1 MTYIKSIITD
11 HADQHQRGLL
21 FLRTNMR
28 KTRYKRR
35 SAVGFTSVKIK
46 ICKTRKDNMVIIMTK
61 NYFKVKAAMKA
72 VNAKLR
78 KAHPDWDNKRVYAA
92 TKAMV
97 LK

>member
-1 MTYIKSIITD
+1 
-11 HADQHQRGLL
+11 
-21 FLRTNMR
+21 
-28 KTRYKRR
+28 
-35 SAVGFTSVKIK
+35 
-46 ICKTRKDNMVIIMTK
+46 MVIIMKK

-72 VNAKLR
+72 VNANLR

>member
-1 MTYIKSIITD
+1 MLTHLSVVSF
-11 HADQHQRGLL
+11 
-21 FLRTNMR
+21 FLRPNMR
-28 KTRYKRR
+28 KTIHKRR
-35 SAVGFTSVKIK
+35 SAFGFTSVKIK
-46 ICKTRKDNMVIIMTK
+46 IYKTRKDNMVIIMTK

>member
-1 MTYIKSIITD
+1 
-11 HADQHQRGLL
+11 
-21 FLRTNMR
+21 MR
-28 KTRYKRR
+28 ETFYTRR
-35 SAVGFTSVKIK
+35 SAFGFTSVKIK
-46 ICKTRKDNMVIIMTK
+46 IYKTRKDNTVIIMTK

>member
-1 MTYIKSIITD
+1 MKNMKHEIII
-11 HADQHQRGLL
+11 
-21 FLRTNMR
+21 RTNMR
-28 KTRYKRR
+28 KILTKRR

-46 ICKTRKDNMVIIMTK
+46 IYKTRKDNMVIIMTK

-78 KAHPDWDNKRVYAA
+78 KAHPDWDNKRVYAV